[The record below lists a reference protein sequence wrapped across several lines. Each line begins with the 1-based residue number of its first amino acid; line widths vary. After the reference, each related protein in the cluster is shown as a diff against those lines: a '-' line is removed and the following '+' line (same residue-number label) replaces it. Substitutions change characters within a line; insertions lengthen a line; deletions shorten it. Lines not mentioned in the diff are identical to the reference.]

1 MIRTRLALAFALLA
15 LLALLQFGFAGWA
28 ASSAAHHAERSVVA
42 TRMLA
47 EYLDLSGNK
56 QRLKVWYAQ
65 KMLGNE
71 ADPAVRE
78 QLTAAM
84 RASVKSLRTLAAR
97 MPSDAGGF
105 EANDLDTIA
114 LNIATLDGALREA
127 TYPGRAEPAGP
138 AWRAVMRAFD
148 ESAGRDMRALL
159 REAVARQQDA
169 SRRESR
175 LLAEAI
181 ARIRTGNA
189 LLGAAVFL
197 IAAIAVAY
205 FVRRLGQPFARLAQL
220 SQALAGGDFQA
231 RSGLAGNDEFARIG
245 GLLDSMAAR
254 LAEAQARSSALQGRL
269 DELVAERTRAL
280 TQAYEALLGI
290 ESRRRQF
297 FAEIGH
303 ELRTPVTVIR
313 GEADL
318 ALRNAADPD
327 DQRATL
333 RRIADAARDL
343 GGRVQDLLDAARG
356 GSLEYAVTLR
366 QEALP
371 AIVAA
376 AVAQMQAVAAH
387 RGVVLAFD
395 PAGSSLRAPVVDV
408 DRERLQQALV
418 VVLDN
423 AIRYS
428 STGGRVQ
435 VGITSEP
442 DLWLVHIDDEGP
454 GMSDD
459 ELDHAFE
466 FRFRG
471 RAGRERDPHG
481 LGIGLAIARRIV
493 EAQRGSIDL
502 LPREPRGMRAVIA
515 LPAVEPI
522 IDAPGVAESAT

>member
-15 LLALLQFGFAGWA
+15 LLALLQFAFAGWA

-65 KMLGNE
+65 KMLGSE

-84 RASVKSLRTLAAR
+84 RASVASLRVLAAQ
-97 MPSDAGGF
+97 MPGDAGGY
-105 EANDLDTIA
+105 EAAELETIA
-114 LNIATLDGALREA
+114 LNIATLEQAVRGAER
-127 TYPGRAEPAGP
+127 PGVVAPAAP
-138 AWRAVMRAFD
+138 AWRAVLLAFD
-148 ESAGRDMRALL
+148 EFAGRDMRALL
-159 REAVARQQDA
+159 RQAVERQQSA
-169 SRRESR
+169 SQRESA
-175 LLAEAI
+175 LLADAI
-181 ARIRTGNA
+181 ARIRIGNA
-189 LLGAAVFL
+189 LLGATVL
-197 IAAIAVAY
+197 LLAAFAVAY

-220 SQALAGGDFQA
+220 SEALAGGDFKA
-231 RSGLAGNDEFARIG
+231 RSGLAGRDEFARIG
-245 GLLDSMAAR
+245 GLLDSMAER

-280 TQAYEALLGI
+280 TQAYEALIGI

-318 ALRNAADPD
+318 ALRNPGGAEG
-327 DQRATL
+327 QRATL
-333 RRIADAARDL
+333 RRIADAASEL

-356 GSLEYAVTLR
+356 GSLEYAITLR
-366 QEALP
+366 QESLP
-371 AIVAA
+371 EIVSA

-387 RGVVLAFD
+387 RGVVLEFD
-395 PAGSSLRAPVVDV
+395 VAGAPPPASAVEV

-428 STGGRVQ
+428 PAAGRVRVAIAAEPEHWVVQ
-435 VGITSEP
+435 V
-442 DLWLVHIDDEGP
+442 DDEGP
-454 GMSDD
+454 GMSEE

-466 FRFRG
+466 FRYRG

-502 LPREPRGMRAVIA
+502 LQRRPHGLRVAIA
-515 LPAVEPI
+515 LPALEPAVAAA
-522 IDAPGVAESAT
+522 APAGSVA